1 MSHEIMEHDNMF
13 SVNEVPWHGLGVVLP
28 EAPSVDDAL
37 RISCLDWRM
46 RGLPLYAQQPRGVNK
61 PSRTKLPINTHMALQ
76 REDTGEVFTIV
87 SNKYEIL
94 QNEEAFDI
102 FRPLVDDGSIA
113 LETAGSLQN
122 GRKVWVLGRIMATDE
137 REVKDGDIVRPYVL
151 LSNSHDGTQAVRM
164 GFTPVRVVCNNTLSM
179 AITDDRSQLVRVY
192 HRGGLQTNLEELR
205 GTLNLGVARF
215 EASAEQYAKLA
226 RARINQDD
234 LTGYIRVVL
243 ETEDETPRERAIMD
257 VLLNGRGLGVREQDV
272 VTYWDAYNAINE
284 WMLWRRGQSADNR
297 LASAWFGDGYILDR
311 RAFDY
316 AVKLAA

>member
-13 SVNEVPWHGLGVVLP
+13 SVGEVPWHGLGVVLP
-28 EAPSVDDAL
+28 EAPSVD
-37 RISCLDWRM
+37 
-46 RGLPLYAQQPRGVNK
+46 
-61 PSRTKLPINTHMALQ
+61 
-76 REDTGEVFTIV
+76 
-87 SNKYEIL
+87 
-94 QNEEAFDI
+94 
-102 FRPLVDDGSIA
+102 
-113 LETAGSLQN
+113 
-122 GRKVWVLGRIMATDE
+122 
-137 REVKDGDIVRPYVL
+137 
-151 LSNSHDGTQAVRM
+151 
-164 GFTPVRVVCNNTLSM
+164 
-179 AITDDRSQLVRVY
+179 
-192 HRGGLQTNLEELR
+192 EELR
-205 GTLNLGVARF
+205 ETLNLGVARF

-234 LTGYIRVVL
+234 LTGYIRAVL

-284 WMLWRRGQSADNR
+284 WMLWQRGQTADNR